1 MSKTLGSVAQVT
13 SAVSTNSLLI
23 EIDGSI
29 RRIEISKLADIINS
43 GGTMILSQIAWGVP
57 IKQALQTSTYY
68 GVIGNTAM
76 YKEWKRRVGRYLI
89 NSSGEATK
97 LHPNDSTLT
106 AKGETTDETDKQVM
120 VIGPSLYYVV
130 KEDADTGGPVVWMSE
145 YPIGGYRIGDCN
157 GGLYF
162 CYGAYL
168 GNVQSNKL
176 VSRSGLKPTGS
187 TTITNFWTYAHNFGD
202 GFGLCDWSWWTLI
215 GLITLSEY
223 GDTNIQAKLGYGRT
237 GSGNSWSETQNTL
250 TGLTVSLGDN
260 TGTIAMTDVTSVT
273 GACSVNLLGFEDFM
287 GWYWQMTQGIYFGS
301 SKVSGM
307 TGTEAYIYQGNY
319 IMPSEKIDG
328 DTTNFYVTSAPKSD
342 YRTITRCTSSG
353 YPKYMV
359 IGDHCDFLCST
370 IGGGTTSYWSDYYWA
385 NTTGQ
390 LCLVGGNA
398 SNGSSCGSFFVSS
411 YSAFSYSHASCASRP
426 AYYGDIKFVA

>member
-76 YKEWKRRVGRYLI
+76 YKEWKRRVGRYLV

-106 AKGETTDETDKQVM
+106 AKGETADETDKQVM
-120 VIGPSLYYVV
+120 VIGPSLYSVV
-130 KEDADTGGPVVWMSE
+130 KEDADTGAPVVWMSE

-237 GSGNSWSETQNTL
+237 GSGSSWSETQKTL

-287 GWYWQMTQGIYFGS
+287 GWYWQMTQGIYFGNS
-301 SKVSGM
+301 ANSEQS
-307 TGTEAYIYQGNY
+307 GTEAYIYQGNR
-319 IMPSEKIDG
+319 IP
-328 DTTNFYVTSAPKSD
+328 TSAELTTHPASD
-342 YRTITRCTSSG
+342 YRTITRCTSSS

-370 IGGGTTSYWSDYYWA
+370 VYSGNSTSYWSGYYWA

-390 LCLVGGNA
+390 LCLVGGFAN
-398 SNGSSCGSFFVSS
+398 NGSNCGSFSVSS
-411 YSAFSYSHASCASRP
+411 HYAFSDSTAYCASRP

>member
-106 AKGETTDETDKQVM
+106 AKGETANEADKQVM

-130 KEDADTGGPVVWMSE
+130 KEDADTGAPVVWMSE
-145 YPIGGYRIGDCN
+145 YPIGGYKIGQCN

-176 VSRSGLKPTGS
+176 VSRSGLKPTGG

-273 GACSVNLLGFEDFM
+273 GACSVSLLGFEDFM
-287 GWYWQMTQGIYFGS
+287 GWYWQMTQGIYFGNS
-301 SKVSGM
+301 ANSEQS
-307 TGTEAYIYQGNY
+307 GTEAYIYQGNRV
-319 IMPSEKIDG
+319 PSSAEL
-328 DTTNFYVTSAPKSD
+328 TTHPASD

-370 IGGGTTSYWSDYYWA
+370 IGSATEGKSTSYWSDYYWA

-390 LCLVGGNA
+390 LCLVGGDA
-398 SNGSSCGSFFVSS
+398 SGGSHCGSFCVYS
-411 YSAFSYSHASCASRP
+411 YGAFSYSSTSCASRP